1 MNSSAENFQPD
12 SSTSTDGLE
21 QLFDTTQDTVQDDA
35 QKNSSPVQD
44 SVHDDAQDTVQDDV
58 QEFLSAKQ
66 AAKLL
71 GIDRRSVVRLV
82 NWQKLKG
89 LKDNRGRWQ
98 ISKESVLARLER
110 TKTDEHEDYT
120 SEVQDTVQDD
130 AQKDSSHVQGT
141 AQGHVQDTVQVE
153 IASSQQA
160 SSNNELLTKAVLD
173 MSSKLEAA
181 NYRVG
186 YLEAQ
191 LVERDTQIKLLT
203 DTQSKTGK
211 WHQFINWFMGQ

>member
-21 QLFDTTQDTVQDDA
+21 QLFDTTQDTVQDDT

-44 SVHDDAQDTVQDDV
+44 SVHDDAQGTVQDDV

-98 ISKESVLARLER
+98 INKESVLARLER
-110 TKTDEHEDYT
+110 TKADEHEDYT

-130 AQKDSSHVQGT
+130 AHKDSSHVQGT
-141 AQGHVQDTVQVE
+141 AQVE

-160 SSNNELLTKAVLD
+160 FSNNELLTKAVLD

-203 DTQSKTGK
+203 DTQSKPGK